1 MKVRTNCEHCRK
13 EIYKEAEEAYLK
25 QKYSILNE
33 NAYTMAVFSTA
44 AVLAVM
50 HRRGRS
56 KRYIRKLFDEICFM
70 YDYPAY
76 MGKELHMTEV
86 MKLMENEYGIDFRKI
101 KIHTE
106 TEKQFLYGAR
116 KEKEVRAK

>member
-25 QKYSILNE
+25 QKYSILSE
-33 NAYTMAVFSTA
+33 NAYTMAVFATA

-56 KRYIRKLFDEICFM
+56 KRYIRKLYDDICFI
-70 YDYPAY
+70 YDYPEY
-76 MGKELHMTEV
+76 KGKELHMTEV
-86 MKLMENEYGIDFRKI
+86 MEILEKEYGIDFGKLTV
-101 KIHTE
+101 HTE
-106 TEKQFLYGAR
+106 TEKQFLYDAK
-116 KEKEVRAK
+116 KEKEARMK